1 MQPGAVVTLTG
12 WNALGCVMRVREMGA
27 VSRDRHGLTV
37 SPYVTSGVPV
47 VAVSLE
53 AQSPNMIV
61 GPGRWC
67 LLPSG
72 RMVWLRSADLDALD
86 A

>member
-12 WNALGCVMRVREMGA
+12 WNALGCVMRVREWGA
-27 VSRDRHGLTV
+27 VPLNALGLCE
-37 SPYVTSGVPV
+37 SGAAHPWTPV